1 MGIESCA
8 GSHYWARQWR
18 KFGHEV
24 KMMPPQYVKPYVKGN
39 KNDYN
44 DAEAICEAVQR
55 QNMRFVSI
63 KEIEQQDLQSIHRI
77 RSGYM
82 QSRTRVVNQI
92 RGLLTEYGI
101 VMGKQVSQVRR
112 NLPQILEDGEKG
124 LTDLEREMFA
134 MLYEELVHLDQ
145 RINHC
150 DEQIQRLYKA
160 DEVCQRRGEIEGIGP
175 LTATAMVAAVND
187 AGVFKNG
194 RELSAWLGLVPKQN
208 STGGKTVLLG
218 ISKRGDRY
226 LRTLLIHGARSVA
239 SRAKDKIDRRSVWIQ
254 QLIERRGMNKASVAL
269 ANKNARIIWAM
280 LSKGEL
286 YCKAV

>member
-1 MGIESCA
+1 
-8 GSHYWARQWR
+8 
-18 KFGHEV
+18 
-24 KMMPPQYVKPYVKGN
+24 MMPPQYVKPYVKGN

-124 LTDLEREMFA
+124 LTDLGREMFA

-145 RINHC
+145 RNH
-150 DEQIQRLYKA
+150 
-160 DEVCQRRGEIEGIGP
+160 
-175 LTATAMVAAVND
+175 
-187 AGVFKNG
+187 
-194 RELSAWLGLVPKQN
+194 
-208 STGGKTVLLG
+208 
-218 ISKRGDRY
+218 
-226 LRTLLIHGARSVA
+226 
-239 SRAKDKIDRRSVWIQ
+239 
-254 QLIERRGMNKASVAL
+254 
-269 ANKNARIIWAM
+269 
-280 LSKGEL
+280 
-286 YCKAV
+286 